1 MYQATSANLSAPFLA
16 KVVASACWPDAS
28 TFTPKWPVSWMI
40 LSRSEFWS
48 RETRIIGGSSDS
60 EENALTVVP
69 CGLRSMCEVT
79 TVTGVGTR
87 ASVSRKTV
95 ASTRSYP
102 GTPGGP
108 SSSLAVPPSG
118 MTPPRELRGS
128 LDDIRYGQAGL
139 AAARSDH
146 PVLRHNGQ
154 RVGGRETIQVMI
166 NDVPSRKM
174 TARPIR
180 WRSHRARTGGSSTL
194 VLRLPEEVTFQLRAK
209 LEHSSGGSS
218 PRKK

>member
-1 MYQATSANLSAPFLA
+1 
-16 KVVASACWPDAS
+16 
-28 TFTPKWPVSWMI
+28 MI

-102 GTPGGP
+102 GTPGDLLVARGAAVLHDA
-108 SSSLAVPPSG
+108 SLQ
-118 MTPPRELRGS
+118 ELPGS
-128 LDDIRYGQAGL
+128 FDHNRCAATAG
-139 AAARSDH
+139 
-146 PVLRHNGQ
+146 
-154 RVGGRETIQVMI
+154 
-166 NDVPSRKM
+166 
-174 TARPIR
+174 
-180 WRSHRARTGGSSTL
+180 
-194 VLRLPEEVTFQLRAK
+194 
-209 LEHSSGGSS
+209 
-218 PRKK
+218 

>member
-1 MYQATSANLSAPFLA
+1 MYQATPANLSAPLRA
-16 KVVASACWPDAS
+16 KVVASACWPDAR

-48 RETRIIGGSSDS
+48 RETRIIGGSRDS

-102 GTPGGP
+102 G
-108 SSSLAVPPSG
+108 
-118 MTPPRELRGS
+118 
-128 LDDIRYGQAGL
+128 
-139 AAARSDH
+139 AARGT
-146 PVLRHNGQ
+146 VLVTRG
-154 RVGGRETIQVMI
+154 
-166 NDVPSRKM
+166 
-174 TARPIR
+174 A
-180 WRSHRARTGGSSTL
+180 A
-194 VLRLPEEVTFQLRAK
+194 VLHARLPRNCLDLPTITGAGK
-209 LEHSSGGSS
+209 PG
-218 PRKK
+218 